1 MQPNSSETAFHK
13 SQSPHPL
20 PLTSSVWAEKN
31 TFHEIFTKGLTVV
44 DFVAVAGANAETG
57 KILVEVDEEYF

>member
-1 MQPNSSETAFHK
+1 MPPNSSETAFHK
-13 SQSPHPL
+13 SQSLHPL
-20 PLTSSVWAEKN
+20 SLIWAEES

-57 KILVEVDEEYF
+57 KILVEVDKEHF